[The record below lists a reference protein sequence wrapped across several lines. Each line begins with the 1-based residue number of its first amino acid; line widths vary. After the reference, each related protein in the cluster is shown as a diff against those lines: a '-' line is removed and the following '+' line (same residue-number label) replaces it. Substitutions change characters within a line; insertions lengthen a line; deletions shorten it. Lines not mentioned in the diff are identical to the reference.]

1 MHDKESLDDRVKQT
15 QNNTQKME
23 GDSSQTPFYVFII
36 IYRATD
42 QILRMPAKPSGPV
55 IALAPGLSWSLTLD
69 PSTFAHSQH

>member
-36 IYRATD
+36 IYSATD
-42 QILRMPAKPSGPV
+42 QIL
-55 IALAPGLSWSLTLD
+55 
-69 PSTFAHSQH
+69 